1 MKNSSINN
9 KIQYQIC
16 CFLLIFLANITY
28 ANWGFDGSLII
39 PPKCRLSHSDPIKVS
54 FGKVGVNKVD
64 GIHYKEKI
72 PYELICDGD
81 LTQPWN
87 ISLTLSGIAAGAGFD
102 DATLQVKSDQN
113 GNNVGIQIQK
123 DGQPITLNKA
133 FVIDQKT
140 LPALSAVIVK
150 KTGTKLIGDTFNAT
164 ATLTIT
170 FQ

>member
-1 MKNSSINN
+1 MKNNSTNN
-9 KIQYQIC
+9 KILYQIC
-16 CFLLIFLANITY
+16 CFLLMFLANITY

-39 PPKCRLSHSDPIKVS
+39 PPKCRLSHSDPIKIS
-54 FGKVGVNKVD
+54 FGKVGVNKID
-64 GIHYKEKI
+64 GINNKKEI

-87 ISLTLSGIAAGAGFD
+87 ISLTLSGIAAGVGFD

-133 FVIDQKT
+133 FLIDQKK
-140 LPALSAVIVK
+140 LPVLSAVIVK
-150 KTGTKLIGDTFNAT
+150 KAGTKIIGDTFNAI